1 MKCRICGK
9 NVEADMDICEECLS
23 NTMEETKPKQ
33 ETLSIKRKH
42 SLKFELIRYF
52 GIYLI
57 FILSGIMTEKT
68 SGMICCLI
76 LLIIVVG
83 FLLFWNKRISK
94 ATVCK
99 FGKNKIEYKCNFWF
113 INNKR
118 EITYK
123 NLDCIIPDQT
133 LLQRIFDL
141 GDICIYAKKG
151 NLLTTGIQVKN
162 IGKFKEKMQKINSLI
177 EEKQE
182 V

>member
-1 MKCRICGK
+1 
-9 NVEADMDICEECLS
+9 
-23 NTMEETKPKQ
+23 
-33 ETLSIKRKH
+33 
-42 SLKFELIRYF
+42 
-52 GIYLI
+52 
-57 FILSGIMTEKT
+57 MTEKT